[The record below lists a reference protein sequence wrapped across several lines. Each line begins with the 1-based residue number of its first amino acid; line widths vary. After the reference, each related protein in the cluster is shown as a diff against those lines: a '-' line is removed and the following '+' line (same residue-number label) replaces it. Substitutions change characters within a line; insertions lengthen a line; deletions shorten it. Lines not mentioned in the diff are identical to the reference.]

1 MLTKRHRVDIIVKL
15 SQERRRNE
23 KSLEKRLKKIP
34 KKALT
39 KASESDIIN
48 LTELER

>member
-1 MLTKRHRVDIIVKL
+1 MTRGGRIDIIVKL

-23 KSLEKRLKKIP
+23 SLEKRLKKIP